1 MEKIIG
7 KDDKLQLNKSDV
19 YVINDS
25 MGIVYLKGI
34 KKGDRIYYQKEGNK
48 INEVIEEL
56 SKKKIRVLVQG
67 YGTVE
72 GGTAEGTRYKEG
84 EKVTLIAKAQTKTI
98 NEVEYTSEF
107 KGWYLDG
114 KLQSTDTT
122 YVIEVTKDATY
133 TAIFDMEPTLIYYL
147 DSNSEEQILVTK
159 EATIN
164 STTYTDAGID
174 KTQITKVV
182 FGSTCTNIGE
192 AAFYECTNLTNVIAE
207 TTNKIA
213 FGAWCFKN
221 CSNLTKIKATNAS
234 LPLAGPFE
242 NCTNLIEA
250 ELGSKE
256 HMIESIGSHVTP
268 FTGANNPSLVI
279 KIYMDRNAESEKS
292 LKTNNVATIIQY
304 SSNDEE
310 NNIVIGLKYR
320 GTDIAWKSLAEF
332 EEIKDVNKITEIR
345 ENSFDGCTEL
355 QLETLPNSI
364 ETIGANAFR
373 NCKKIVIG
381 AMPTNCTSIGRYAFE
396 NCSGITQ
403 LEINTTNTVALWGWC
418 FKGCNNLTTVKA
430 TNVRLPE
437 TGPFQN
443 CTNLIRAELGSKE
456 HMIKSIGSWVTPF
469 TGANNPS
476 LVIKIYM
483 DRNAESEKSLKTNN
497 VATIIQY
504 SSNDEENN
512 IVIGLK
518 YRGTDIA
525 WKSLAEFEEI
535 KDVNKITEIRENSFD
550 GCTEL
555 QLETL
560 PNSIETIG
568 ANAFRNCKKI
578 VIGAMPT
585 NCTSIGRYAFEN
597 CSGITQLEINTTNTV
612 ALWGW
617 CFKGCNN
624 LTTVKATNVRLPET
638 GPFQN
643 CINLSKAELGSK
655 EHMIKSI
662 GSHVTP
668 FTGVKNSSFEIT
680 VYMEKGDN
688 YNSSIGSLKSG
699 NNANIIVLDS
709 NGTRIN

>member
-7 KDDKLQLNKSDV
+7 KDDELQLNKSDV

-84 EKVTLIAKAQTKTI
+84 EKVTLIAKTQTKTI

-114 KLQSTDTT
+114 KLQSTDKN

-182 FGSTCTNIGE
+182 VGSTCTNIGKG
-192 AAFYECTNLTNVIAE
+192 AFYECTNLTNVIAE
-207 TTNKIA
+207 TTNTVA
-213 FGAWCFKN
+213 LWGWCFKGCN
-221 CSNLTKIKATNAS
+221 NLTTVKATNVRF
-234 LPLAGPFE
+234 PETGPFE

-256 HMIESIGSHVTP
+256 HMIGSIGSHVTP

-304 SSNDEE
+304 SSNGEE

-345 ENSFDGCTEL
+345 DNSFDGCTEL

-364 ETIGANAFR
+364 ETIGAIAFR

-381 AMPTNCTSIGRYAFE
+381 AMPTNCISIGRNAFE

-403 LEINTTNTVALWGWC
+403 LEINTTNTVAL
-418 FKGCNNLTTVKA
+418 L
-430 TNVRLPE
+430 
-437 TGPFQN
+437 
-443 CTNLIRAELGSKE
+443 
-456 HMIKSIGSWVTPF
+456 
-469 TGANNPS
+469 
-476 LVIKIYM
+476 
-483 DRNAESEKSLKTNN
+483 
-497 VATIIQY
+497 
-504 SSNDEENN
+504 
-512 IVIGLK
+512 
-518 YRGTDIA
+518 
-525 WKSLAEFEEI
+525 
-535 KDVNKITEIRENSFD
+535 
-550 GCTEL
+550 
-555 QLETL
+555 
-560 PNSIETIG
+560 
-568 ANAFRNCKKI
+568 
-578 VIGAMPT
+578 
-585 NCTSIGRYAFEN
+585 
-597 CSGITQLEINTTNTV
+597 
-612 ALWGW
+612 GW

-655 EHMIKSI
+655 EYMIKSI

-688 YNSSIGSLKSG
+688 YDGSIESLKSG